1 MLIHAIMTSPAIS
14 VRPETS
20 IAEAATT
27 MLDNH
32 ISGLPVVDDIGE
44 LVGIVSEG
52 DFVRRAELRTERKR
66 SWLVELLTSPGKL
79 ADEYTRTHG
88 RTVGEVMS
96 CDVVTVTPTT
106 MLNEAADLM
115 EKHHVKR
122 LPVLSR
128 GVLVGIVSRSD
139 LLKALVSKL
148 PPARASSGQDQEIEA
163 AIMNE
168 LAAQSWGRSGSI
180 RVKVVDGVAEL
191 SGGILDERERLAA
204 KVAAENVPGVRSI
217 CDQLVYIDPLI
228 GAVMI

>member
-1 MLIHAIMTSPAIS
+1 MLIHAVMTSPVIT
-14 VRPETS
+14 VRPETP
-20 IAEAATT
+20 IAEAAAI

-32 ISGLPVVDDIGE
+32 ISGLPVVDDIGD

-66 SWLVELLTSPGKL
+66 SWLVDFLTSPGKL
-79 ADEYTRTHG
+79 ADEYAQTHG

-96 CDVVTVTPTT
+96 FDVVTVTPTT
-106 MLNEAADLM
+106 MLNEAVDLM

-139 LLKALVSKL
+139 LLKTLVSKL
-148 PPARASSGQDQEIEA
+148 PSTHASNEKDHEIEA
-163 AIMNE
+163 AIVNE

-204 KVAAENVPGVRSI
+204 KVAAENVPGVRAVY
-217 CDQLVYIDPLI
+217 DQLVYIDPLVGVGI
-228 GAVMI
+228 I